1 MINKTQFKDLL
12 ILSIRI
18 LLSLIFISYG
28 VGKLIGGQFGNLTE
42 QELSTPIKD
51 LSLFKIAWYLFDHQ
65 PFKMFIGISQIIAA
79 LLLLYKRT
87 MIIGALM
94 LIPIVANILI
104 IDLTIM
110 PYGFKIA
117 FAFRLTLY
125 LFYIALLLYYYRKD
139 LFPVIGKMSSVQPS
153 RDKLNR
159 KMPYLLLL
167 LMIPALEIIPSVLK
181 MSYFAITHPQV
192 FWDSVNSLF

>member
-42 QELSTPIKD
+42 QELSTPIQE
-51 LSLFKIAWYLFDHQ
+51 LSLFKVAWYLFDHQ

-79 LLLLYKRT
+79 LLFLYRRT

-110 PYGFKIA
+110 PYGFKVA
-117 FAFRLTLY
+117 FAFRLSLY
-125 LFYIALLLYYYRKD
+125 LFYIAILLYYYRKD
-139 LFPVIGKMSSVQPS
+139 LLPVIGKMSSVQPF
-153 RDKLNR
+153 RDKLNK
-159 KMPYLLLL
+159 KMLYLLVL
-167 LMIPALEIIPSVLK
+167 LMIPALEIIPSVIK
-181 MSYFAITHPQV
+181 MGYFALTHPQV
-192 FWDSVNSLF
+192 FWDGVKSLF